1 MNRTEFDTASLRKA
15 LALVSP
21 AVTKASTLPIL
32 SSIRVRTGSIIASDL
47 TMQVTA
53 AVNGKGD
60 AIDICLPADKLR
72 AAAGLV
78 SEKITLDIE
87 GRFCTIKAGKSRF
100 KVPYLDGADFP
111 AIEETDPEAEFETTA
126 AMHAAIG
133 RVIYTAAVGDVR
145 HYLNG
150 VFLEG
155 RDGELTATATD
166 GNGAATIRLG
176 SNPKTFG
183 AILHTAT
190 AELLSKSAPGTL
202 GISRNT
208 LVLQSDEARIVAKN
222 IDGNYPDWRR
232 IMPRQ
237 TPANSITVPRA
248 ALIEAVGLS
257 KLARDSKKTRPI
269 RLNAAGGVLTVTAAG
284 LGGEQIESEL
294 PIEAETGDPMDVGV
308 NGDLFEPMLKT
319 ASEKQ
324 VTISWQDHHSALFT
338 ESGPLRAVLMPLR
351 I

>member
-21 AVTKASTLPIL
+21 AVAKASTLPIL

-87 GRFCTIKAGKSRF
+87 GQFCTIKAGKSRF
-100 KVPYLDGADFP
+100 KVPYLPGADFP
-111 AIEETDPEAEFETTA
+111 AIEETEPEAEFETTA

-133 RVIYTAAVGDVR
+133 RVIYSAAVGDVR
-145 HYLNG
+145 FYLNG

-155 RDGELTATATD
+155 RDGVLTATATD

-176 SNPKTFG
+176 SNPKSFG

-190 AELLSKSAPGTL
+190 AELLSKAAPGTL

-222 IDGNYPDWRR
+222 VDGNFPDWRR
-232 IMPRQ
+232 IMPNQ
-237 TPANSITVPRA
+237 TPNSITVPRA
-248 ALIEAVGLS
+248 ALIQAVGLS

-269 RLNAAGGVLTVTAAG
+269 RLRAAQGVLTVTAIG

-294 PIEAETGDPMDVGV
+294 PIDAEAGDPMDVGV

-319 ASEKQ
+319 ASEQQ
-324 VTISWQDHHSALFT
+324 VTISWQDRNCPLFT